1 MKKITNKLAIFFIF
15 IICISSVLSFFISIF
30 FNFDIKN
37 EIKTEQENIALT
49 ILELIKRTDLS
60 IDEIASIS
68 SNSMYDVSRI
78 DNIDNIEL
86 SKEEIE
92 KISNDGIAFLTHGKY
107 SGTATILKVEEE
119 FIKISLHPSNTI
131 FKIIF
136 SRIWFTLLSYL
147 FIGAFLIIL
156 LARIVVKP
164 VLKLNNAVQEVAKG
178 NFDIQVENNSDD
190 EVGQLT
196 KNFNKMTRELK
207 NIEYLR
213 KDFITNVSHEF
224 KTPIASIQGFAK
236 LLKNGNLSTEEI
248 KEYSSVIVEETQRLS
263 NLTTNI
269 LKLSKLENQ
278 EIVEKKT
285 RFSLDEQIRKSI
297 LLLEP
302 EWSKK
307 NIDFDLEL
315 DKVDYVGDEELL
327 QQVWLNLL
335 GNAIKFSSSDSK
347 IDVSLKKGT
356 SYVIVKITDYGIG
369 MSEETRKR
377 IFEKFYQGDKARTYE
392 GSGLGL
398 ALVKR
403 ILDLYDSSI
412 SVESELDKGSTF
424 TVQLSL

>member
-15 IICISSVLSFFISIF
+15 IICISSIISFFTSIF
-30 FNFDIKN
+30 FNYDIEN
-37 EIKTEQENIALT
+37 EIKSEQENIALT
-49 ILELIKRTDLS
+49 ILELMKKTDLS

-68 SNSMYDVSRI
+68 TTSMYEVSRI
-78 DNIDNIEL
+78 ENIDCINL
-86 SKEEIE
+86 SREGLK
-92 KISNDGIAFLTHGKY
+92 KINDNGITFLTQGKY
-107 SGTATILKVEEE
+107 AGTTTILKVDET
-119 FIKISLHPSNTI
+119 FIKISLHPRNTI
-131 FKIIF
+131 FKIVV
-136 SRIWFTLLSYL
+136 SRIWFTLTSYV
-147 FIGAFLIIL
+147 FIGTFLIIL

-164 VLKLNNAVQEVAKG
+164 VLKLNEAVQEVAKG
-178 NFDIQVENNSDD
+178 NFDVQVENSSDD

-196 KNFNKMTRELK
+196 QNFNKMTKELK

-236 LLKNGNLSTEEI
+236 LLKSENITKEEI
-248 KEYSSVIVEETQRLS
+248 QEYSSIIVEETQRLS

-297 LLLEP
+297 LVLEH

-307 NIDFDLEL
+307 NIEFDIEL
-315 DKVDYVGDEELL
+315 DKVDYLGDEELL
-327 QQVWLNLL
+327 QQVWLNILA
-335 GNAIKFSSSDSK
+335 NAIKFSNINGK
-347 IDVSLKKGT
+347 VDVSLKKGA
-356 SYVIVKITDYGIG
+356 SSIIVKITDYGIG
-369 MSEETRKR
+369 MSKETQKR
-377 IFEKFYQGDKARTYE
+377 IFEKFYQGERSRSHE

-412 SVESELDKGSTF
+412 SVESEPNKGSSF
-424 TVQLSL
+424 TVELSL